1 MKTLF
6 EIAKSG
12 LRSAERSLS
21 VTSNNVA
28 NADTPGYSRQRV
40 EKEPVSM
47 RMTGY
52 QAGLGVNIT
61 QISRL
66 RNEMTDLQLNEKRQS
81 MGYMLGKS
89 KVFEQMEAFMASDSG
104 RDLDL
109 SISRLFDAFSELS
122 TDPQDFSVRNNLVAE
137 AEQLTDKLG
146 DMSRNI
152 DKTSE
157 MVRNSALNSLKSV
170 NNLLGELA
178 ELNKTIVQSQATG
191 KPDYAALDLQV
202 RKLEELSE
210 LIDFDSQ
217 IADNGSLELRVGGIT
232 VLNES
237 GAKAIHSE
245 VNDVDKVFRL
255 RLENG
260 KTLEVKGGELGG
272 SIEMFEEEIPEL
284 KESLDLVAAT
294 LVEEFNE
301 IHIQGYGLEDSTV
314 RNFFNPTFTTAA
326 DIRLNEDIRSNHQ
339 HIAAS
344 SQPGE
349 AGNGDIASQ
358 IADMRN
364 QTVING
370 RKLTDFAVELISKPG
385 EHVSDLNSKIEARD
399 SEIQMLTIQQE
410 REAGVNIDEELSLM
424 IQYQNAYQ
432 GAAKV
437 MSAAQ
442 QMYDTLISIVV

>member
-6 EIAKSG
+6 EIARSG
-12 LRSAERSLS
+12 LRSSERSLS
-21 VTSNNVA
+21 VTSNNVI
-28 NADTPGYSRQRV
+28 NADTPGYSRQRL
-40 EKEPVSM
+40 EKEPVSV

-61 QISRL
+61 SITRL
-66 RNEMTDLQLNEKRQS
+66 RNEMADIQLNNKRQS
-81 MGYMLGKS
+81 MGFMQS
-89 KVFEQMEAFMASDSG
+89 KAKIFEQMEAFMATDSG

-109 SISRLFDAFSELS
+109 HVSRLFDAFSELS
-122 TDPQDFSVRNNLVAE
+122 TDPQDFSVRNNLIAE

-146 DMSRNI
+146 DMSQNI
-152 DKTSE
+152 DNTSE
-157 MVRNSALNSLKSV
+157 MVRDSALNSLTSV
-170 NNLLGELA
+170 NELLGELA
-178 ELNKTIVQSQATG
+178 ELNKTIVHSQASG
-191 KPDYAALDLQV
+191 QPDYAALDLQV

-210 LIDFDSQ
+210 IIDFDSQ
-217 IADNGSLELRVGGIT
+217 VTDNGTLELRVGGIT

-237 GAKAIHSE
+237 GAKTVKAE

-260 KTLEVKGGELGG
+260 KTLEVKGGQLGG
-272 SIEMFEEEIPEL
+272 SIEMFEEEIPSI
-284 KESLDLVAAT
+284 KERLDLVAST
-294 LVEEFNE
+294 LVEKFNE
-301 IHIQGYGLEDSTV
+301 IHIQGYGVEDSTV
-314 RNFFNPTFTTAA
+314 RNFFNPAFTTAA
-326 DIRLNEDIRSNHQ
+326 DIQLNEDIRNNHQ

-358 IADMRN
+358 IADLRN
-364 QTVING
+364 DTVVGG
-370 RKLTDFAVELISKPG
+370 RKLTDYAIELISKPG
-385 EHVSDLNSKIEARD
+385 EHISDLNSKIEARD

-410 REAGVNIDEELSLM
+410 RESGVNIDEELSMM

-442 QMYDTLISIVV
+442 QMLDTLISIVG